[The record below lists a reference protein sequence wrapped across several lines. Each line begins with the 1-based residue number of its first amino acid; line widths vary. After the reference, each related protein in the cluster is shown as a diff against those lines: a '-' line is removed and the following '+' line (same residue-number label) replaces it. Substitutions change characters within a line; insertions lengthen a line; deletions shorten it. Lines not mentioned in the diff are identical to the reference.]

1 MRREVITP
9 RTRNAE
15 REMAKAC
22 GAAMLLL
29 ILVAWLSACSPATRI
44 AGRCPTLPTLAV
56 DFTIATVGLGASVA
70 RFGVGHP
77 AETPILFSS
86 AMLVALAANLSECR

>member
-1 MRREVITP
+1 LRRPRHGALAEILEVQV
-9 RTRNAE
+9 
-15 REMAKAC
+15 KA
-22 GAAMLLL
+22 LLL
-29 ILVAWLSACSPATRI
+29 VLLCSCSPATRI

-56 DFTIATVGLGASVA
+56 DFTIASVGLGASVM
-70 RFGVGHP
+70 RYGVGHP